1 MIGGFLKGL
10 VGPVRILYVED
21 DVWMAKTVEL
31 MLQKAGYEFDT
42 ADCGARAIELAT
54 GAGSVWTNKYDLI
67 LLDIMLPDVDGY
79 EVIEQIRDAH
89 VKTPFL
95 IQTGLLDRSQIE
107 SNGVSLGV
115 TEYIIKP
122 FNNAELIE
130 KIERVVA
137 NPKLDDPSESPAQPT
152 TRPHGKFKT
161 TERRHRRFPTLKSAK
176 ISGDPDVDC
185 VVLNMSHGGAAIRLP
200 SEDIE
205 LPATFALALKSA
217 AKRQC
222 QLCWQL
228 GNKAG
233 VKFI

>member
-1 MIGGFLKGL
+1 
-10 VGPVRILYVED
+10 
-21 DVWMAKTVEL
+21 MAKTVEL

-42 ADCGARAIELAT
+42 VDNGKRAVEMAT
-54 GAGSVWTNKYDLI
+54 HAVSTFTNRYDLI

-79 EVIEQIRDAH
+79 EVIEQVRAARVD
-89 VKTPFL
+89 TPFL
-95 IQTGLLDRSQIE
+95 IQTGLLDRNQKE
-107 SNGVSLGV
+107 PDGVSLGV
-115 TEYIIKP
+115 TEYILKP

-137 NPKLDDPSESPAQPT
+137 NPDLDDPEESPAQTT

-161 TERRHRRFPTLKSAK
+161 MERRHRRFPTLKSAK
-176 ISGDPDVDC
+176 ISGDPDIDC
-185 VVLNMSHGGAAIRLP
+185 IVLNMSHGGAAIRLL

-205 LPATFALALKSA
+205 LPATFTLAFKAA

-222 QLCWQL
+222 QLCWRI